1 VLLLCKANNK
11 TSDNILIRKLFC
23 KLFSE
28 DEILRGNLTGDGLR
42 GSQLAQKPEKWNE
55 DKLNFIYGLHKQR
68 LVILG
73 ETMDVAI
80 ERMERQVFNNVI
92 RDTSNPFKR
101 KDRES
106 KKRL

>member
-1 VLLLCKANNK
+1 MLLLCKANNI
-11 TSDNILIRKLFC
+11 TSDNILIRKLLR

-42 GSQLAQKPEKWNE
+42 ASQLEQKTEKWNE
-55 DKLNFIYGLHKQR
+55 GKLNFIYGLHKQR

-80 ERMERQVFNNVI
+80 ERIERLVFNNVL
-92 RDTSNPFKR
+92 RETSNLFKR
-101 KDRES
+101 KDRKS
-106 KKRL
+106 KKPL